1 MQSST
6 FAVENVPIELKSVHN
21 WLCWKAEIRDG
32 KPAKVPYRAA
42 TGTRASATNS
52 DHWCSFD
59 EAVAALRVPESGF
72 AGIGFVFSA
81 GAGFAGVD
89 LDDCVLADGTVEPWA
104 QEIIEALDSYSEVSP
119 SGTGV
124 KVFLLGTLEGRKHC
138 RAGSIEMYDRGRFFT
153 VTANRV
159 AGTPES
165 VMPRQEQ
172 LDSLYERTFPPK
184 AAAARSGARSSSTQ
198 RPTQASP
205 LDDDEV
211 LNLCRKAK
219 NRDKFSRL
227 WAGDTSGYAREGNDG
242 ESEADLALCTI
253 LAFYTGPH
261 PEQIDRLFRRSGLC
275 REKWIDR
282 EDYRQ
287 RTIDRALEGKSEF
300 YKPPTGNRN
309 PPSAGVVEPN
319 PREEVNEREGGGTIA
334 DELLRLAEANGLEL
348 FHTPGGEPSPFVSF
362 TVNAHTETWRLRH
375 SRFKSWLRGLYYR
388 ATGRAVNDA
397 AMDSAMDVLESK
409 AIFDGP
415 ALPIFVRAG
424 SIEHNGQSKMYLDL
438 GSPDWSVIEIDE
450 AGWRL
455 LAQSPV
461 KFRRTRATMA
471 LPVPKPGGRIEALR
485 KFVNAPNDDIFRL
498 IVGFLLGCFMPR
510 GAYPILVLTGEA
522 GSAKSTTARAL
533 RALIDPSNPPLRSRP
548 KSEQDLFIAA
558 ANSLLLVFD
567 NLSAISDE
575 LADSLCKLATGG
587 GFGTRKLY
595 SDDDEVLIDVA
606 RPVIVTGIDDLTDR
620 EDFLSRSIRIVLP
633 NISKA
638 DRVSER
644 VFWSRFDGQAPL
656 ILGAVLDAVSAALA
670 GRDRV
675 AGTITGLARM
685 ADLCVWVT
693 AAESRLGWEPGS
705 FMRSFE
711 RLQEDAAEVALE
723 ASPFG
728 RAVVGLMDRTLEWR
742 GTATELLKASIP
754 FAGLDEVGRR
764 PLGWPKS
771 SNTVVGALRRV
782 GAGLR
787 RRGIVFDQEREPDA
801 GRARMIVLRRDE
813 SGIVR
818 SVRTVQGSDRP
829 MTDASPRMIKPSSRS
844 SGIVRGASS
853 PVERGRTE
861 SPSGSA
867 SDDPDGSDDPHPEFP
882 AAPSGTKPLTP
893 RTSDDPD
900 DADSSAAMPQ
910 PLDGGADSR

>member
-6 FAVENVPIELKSVHN
+6 FAVENVPHELRSVNN

-42 TGTRASATNS
+42 TGTRASVTNP
-52 DHWCSFD
+52 DHLCSFD
-59 EAVAALRVPESGF
+59 VAVAALRVPENGY
-72 AGIGFVFSA
+72 AGVGFVFSA
-81 GAGFAGVD
+81 EDGFAGVD
-89 LDDCVLADGTVEPWA
+89 IDNCVLADGTVEPWA
-104 QEIIEALDSYSEVSP
+104 RQIIDELDSYSEISP

-124 KVFLLGTLEGRKHC
+124 KVFLLGTLEGRK
-138 RAGSIEMYDRGRFFT
+138 RRRKGSIEMYDGARFFT
-153 VTANRV
+153 VTANRL

-172 LDSLYERTFPPK
+172 LDALYERTFPPK
-184 AAAARSGARSSSTQ
+184 PAAARSGAASSSA
-198 RPTQASP
+198 PPPAKASR
-205 LDDDEV
+205 LNDDEV
-211 LNLCRKAK
+211 LGLCRKAG

-227 WAGDTSGYAREGNDG
+227 WAGDTSEYSHQGNDG
-242 ESEADLALCTI
+242 DSEADLALCSV
-253 LAFYTGPH
+253 LAFYTGPD
-261 PEQIDRLFRRSGLC
+261 PEQIDRLFRRSALC

-309 PPSAGVVEPN
+309 PPSAGMVEPN

-415 ALPIFVRAG
+415 ALPIFVRVG

-438 GSPDWSVIEIDE
+438 GSPDWSVIELDE

-471 LPVPKPGGRIEALR
+471 IPLPKRGGSIDLLR
-485 KFVNAPNDDIFRL
+485 PFINTPDEDAFKL
-498 IVGFLLGCFMPR
+498 MVGFLLGCFMPH

-522 GSAKSTTARAL
+522 GSAKSTAAEML
-533 RALIDPSNPPLRSRP
+533 RALIDPSNPPFRSRP
-548 KSEQDLFIAA
+548 KSEHDLFIAA
-558 ANSLLLVFD
+558 ANSRLLIFD
-567 NLSAISDE
+567 NLSSISDD
-575 LADSLCKLATGG
+575 LSDSLCKLATGG
-587 GFGTRKLY
+587 GFGARKLY
-595 SDDDEVLIDVA
+595 SDDDEVLLDVA
-606 RPVIVTGIDDLTDR
+606 CPVIVTGIDELTDR
-620 EDFLSRSIRIVLP
+620 EDFLSRAVRVVLP
-633 NISKA
+633 NIPKCK
-638 DRVSER
+638 RTPER
-644 VFWSRFDGQAPL
+644 TLWARFDAKAPL
-656 ILGAVLDAVSAALA
+656 IFGAILDAVSKALA
-670 GRDRV
+670 GRDGV
-675 AGTITGLARM
+675 ADTLIGLSRM

-693 AAESRLGWEPGS
+693 AAEQSLGWESGS

-728 RAVVGLMDRTLEWR
+728 RAVVGLMGGRPEWW
-742 GTATELLKASIP
+742 GTATELLRASIP

-787 RRGIVFDQEREPDA
+787 RRGIVFDQERESDA
-801 GRARMIVLRRDE
+801 GRARIIVLRRDE
-813 SGIVR
+813 SGTVR
-818 SVRTVQGSDRP
+818 SVRTVQGSGRP
-829 MTDASPRMIKPSSRS
+829 MTDSGPRRIKLSFRS
-844 SGIVRGASS
+844 SGVVRAASP

-861 SPSGSA
+861 SPTGSA
-867 SDDPDGSDDPHPEFP
+867 LDDPDGSDDPHPESTS
-882 AAPSGTKPLTP
+882 APSDMKP
-893 RTSDDPD
+893 
-900 DADSSAAMPQ
+900 
-910 PLDGGADSR
+910 